1 MTLKQPRGRPAGPT
15 TLKRRRVEELLRSPP
30 AHIPMMTAAERAELE
45 ESFAAGERVRRQILK
60 DYKHGATTP
69 DSHAY
74 DMASLGDESTEG
86 HEKEVIARDRT
97 YKEVADEGRAKGGHK
112 NRRKADRQAAL
123 VCEHFR
129 ELLSRAVPHG
139 PLSRSE
145 VARRMQDRWP
155 LDGRLGRLPSE
166 KTLRNW
172 IERGSPLPAHRVG
185 KVLLGKK

>member
-1 MTLKQPRGRPAGPT
+1 MSEKRTRGRPVGPS
-15 TLKRRRVEELLRSPP
+15 TLERRRVEKLLRSPP
-30 AHIPMMTAAERAELE
+30 AHIPLMTPAELAEHE
-45 ESFAAGERVRRQILK
+45 ESIAAGERVRKQILK

-69 DSHAY
+69 NAHAY
-74 DMASLGDESTEG
+74 EMASLGDESMEG
-86 HEKEVIARDRT
+86 HEADVIARDRT
-97 YKEVADEGRAKGGHK
+97 YKKNADEARGKGSHE
-112 NRRKADRQAAL
+112 NRKTADRQASL

-129 ELLSRAVPHG
+129 GLLSRAVPLG

-155 LDGRLGRLPSE
+155 SDGRFGKLPSE

-172 IERGSPLPAHRVG
+172 IERGSPFPEHRAG